1 MDSYSPRARKKLTSS
16 AKTSRLRAELRLSE
30 KCSIR
35 KSASGFGLNRLNRSK
50 NQGSIVARPYPQDQ
64 AEALGDIDLDLR
76 RTKTEGA
83 HPDAPRAMSVVPRVS
98 IPSRTSALEEL
109 VVRGAEGVGTG
120 RQAYSRLTD
129 DKRVI
134 YYHELPTGTPRHR
147 QRHYHYP
154 ASSSPSFLAV
164 ALPSSSFL
172 PPTVPFPS
180 AARWRLFKLPFPPP
194 IPLPP
199 CHSSP
204 RPRRARPASFIRRKI
219 HLHNGPHAHR
229 LLTRS
234 IRIVYTPSWK
244 LTSSTTT
251 RTYVNNMYI
260 QGVCTGC
267 LGNRARS
274 LDSASPLASLRW
286 IFSGEMS

>member
-1 MDSYSPRARKKLTSS
+1 M
-16 AKTSRLRAELRLSE
+16 
-30 KCSIR
+30 
-35 KSASGFGLNRLNRSK
+35 
-50 NQGSIVARPYPQDQ
+50 
-64 AEALGDIDLDLR
+64 
-76 RTKTEGA
+76 
-83 HPDAPRAMSVVPRVS
+83 
-98 IPSRTSALEEL
+98 
-109 VVRGAEGVGTG
+109 GTG

-147 QRHYHYP
+147 QRHYHLLAFP
-154 ASSSPSFLAV
+154 PPSFLSV

-172 PPTVPFPS
+172 YHPPSPFLPQPGGGSSNYPS
-180 AARWRLFKLPFPPP
+180 SPPA
-194 IPLPP
+194 PLPLP
-199 CHSSP
+199 SLLP

-260 QGVCTGC
+260 QGYVLAVSEIEHVPSTRRVSR
-267 LGNRARS
+267 RARYGFLVVKCHRLS
-274 LDSASPLASLRW
+274 RELG
-286 IFSGEMS
+286 IFAEHVLGEHQYLILVLYILNLIVSTVE